1 MIRMRKM
8 TDYGIVIL
16 AHFAR
21 HDAAHMHSARSVA
34 EETRLAP
41 PTVSKLLKHL
51 TTAGLLTSS
60 RGASGGYQ
68 LSVLPESINLAE
80 IVEALEGP
88 IGITECSEPGGNQ
101 CEETGHCKLSMHWPH
116 INLAVRAAL
125 AAITLS
131 DISRPLPL
139 PLPLSN
145 LAAGASPSSSIPRD

>member
-68 LSVLPESINLAE
+68 LSVSPESINLAE

-139 PLPLSN
+139 SN